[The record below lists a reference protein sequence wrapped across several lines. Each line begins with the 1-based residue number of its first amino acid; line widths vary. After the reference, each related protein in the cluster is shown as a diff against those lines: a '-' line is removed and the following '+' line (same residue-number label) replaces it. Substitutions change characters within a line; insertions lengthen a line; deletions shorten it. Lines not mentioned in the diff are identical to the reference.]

1 MAETGLLVRRVVLAA
16 ALGPITQV
24 QILRAALPHQDK
36 VMLAVLQQIAL
47 ITINRA
53 AAAAL
58 VLLVVTP

>member
-1 MAETGLLVRRVVLAA
+1 LLARRVVLVA
-16 ALGPITQV
+16 ALGLTTQV
-24 QILRAALPHQDK
+24 QILQAELPHQAK